1 MLGYYLLALISLVS
15 ANIEHDHTK
24 HIDIDW
30 VQKESRRVA
39 WNKLDSI
46 LRQLEEAREGVVAVA
61 TKYDELV
68 EPHKGDDEEER
79 MTKLWEETYL
89 PLYRQYYDRFLILHT
104 VCHDVYNDPACKKH
118 EDPWSNKY
126 DGRGENFVTEFLAEV
141 HSVIAND
148 IPKIKESRRQK
159 NEL

>member
-1 MLGYYLLALISLVS
+1 MLGFYLLALISFAT

-46 LRQLEEAREGVVAVA
+46 LRQLEEARDGVIAVA
-61 TKYDELV
+61 TKYDDLV
-68 EPHKGDDEEER
+68 EPNKGGEDEER
-79 MTKLWEETYL
+79 MNKLWEETYL
-89 PLYRQYYDRFLILHT
+89 PLYRQYYDRFLILST
-104 VCHDVYNDPACKKH
+104 VCTDVYNDPACKKH
-118 EDPWSNKY
+118 EDPWNNKY
-126 DGRGENFVTEFLAEV
+126 DGRGENFMHEFVAEV
-141 HSVIAND
+141 DKTIQSD
-148 IPKIKESRRQK
+148 IVKIKESRRQK